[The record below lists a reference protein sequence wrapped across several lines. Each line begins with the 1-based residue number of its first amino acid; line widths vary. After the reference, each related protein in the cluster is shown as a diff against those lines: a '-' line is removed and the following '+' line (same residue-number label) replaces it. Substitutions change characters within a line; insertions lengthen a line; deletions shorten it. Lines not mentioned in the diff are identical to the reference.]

1 MMARIGN
8 WIGMAAVLFASGS
21 AAQAPGPATPMFA
34 DDSPIHLVVRG
45 PIPSI
50 VRSAEGGN
58 VPQPGTVSLVGG
70 SGESFPVAI
79 SARGI
84 TRRMSATCS
93 FPPLRLDLQS
103 RPAASSYFAGQ
114 KRLKLVTH
122 CRNDAGF
129 QRYLLL
135 EYAAYRMYNL
145 LTPLSFRAKLA
156 TVDYQDVD
164 GRPIVSRAG
173 FLIEDLG
180 DLARRNGLV
189 EVKTGPR
196 ISPAILR
203 RTDAARFALFEYLVS
218 NLDWA
223 MSAGPVGDN
232 CCHNAR
238 LVSPRG
244 ASSNLIVVPYDF
256 DFSGMVNAPYAS
268 PPEGIPVANVRERR
282 YRGYCFT
289 NAEALVEAAR
299 MRAMRG
305 PIIAVLDTIPG
316 LDPRAAAGAKAYL
329 ERSFADIATD
339 ADVTRKLFKT
349 CL

>member
-1 MMARIGN
+1 MSIRMVLLVVG
-8 WIGMAAVLFASGS
+8 AALSAS
-21 AAQAPGPATPMFA
+21 AAGAAPAKPLFA
-34 DDSPIHLVVRG
+34 DDTAIHMIVRG
-45 PIPSI
+45 PIPAVI
-50 VRSAEGGN
+50 RGAN
-58 VPQPGTVSLVGG
+58 RDNRPQSGTVSLVGATG
-70 SGESFPVAI
+70 DTLPVAI

-84 TRRMSATCS
+84 ARRNTEICQ
-93 FPPLRLDLQS
+93 FPPLRLEFGAK
-103 RPAASSYFAGQ
+103 PAAPSLFAGQ

-122 CRNDAGF
+122 CRSDASF
-129 QRYLLL
+129 QRFLML

-164 GRPIVSRAG
+164 GRAITSRAG

-180 DLARRNGLV
+180 DVARRNGLV
-189 EVKTGPR
+189 EVKTGSR
-196 ISPAILR
+196 ISPGILR
-203 RTDAARFALFEYLVS
+203 RADAARFALFEYLIS

-238 LVSPRG
+238 LVAPAG

-256 DFSGMVNAPYAS
+256 DFSGMVGAPYAT

-289 NAEALVEAAR
+289 NAEALTEAAKLR
-299 MRAMRG
+299 PMRG
-305 PIIAVLDTIPG
+305 PMLAVLDSIPG

-329 ERSFADIATD
+329 DRSFADIATD
-339 ADVTRKLFKT
+339 ADITRKLFKT

>member
-1 MMARIGN
+1 MGRIRN
-8 WIGMAAVLFASGS
+8 WLGMTAALVASGG
-21 AAQAPGPATPMFA
+21 AAQSPGPATPLFA
-34 DDSPIHLVVRG
+34 DDTPIHLVVRG
-45 PIPSI
+45 PIPAI
-50 VRSAEGGN
+50 ARGAEGSN

-70 SGESFPVAI
+70 SGESLPVSI

-84 TRRMSATCS
+84 TRRMSVTCS
-93 FPPLRLDLQS
+93 FPPLKLEFQS
-103 RPAASSYFAGQ
+103 KPAPTSLFAGQ
-114 KRLKLVTH
+114 KKLKLVTH
-122 CRNDAGF
+122 CRNDPGF

-135 EYAAYRMYNL
+135 EYAAYKMYNL

-156 TVDYQDVD
+156 SVDYQASD
-164 GRPIVSRAG
+164 GRAVVSRAG

-180 DLARRNGLV
+180 DVARRNGLV
-189 EVKTGPR
+189 EVKAGSR

-223 MSAGPVGDN
+223 MSAGPAGDN

-268 PPEGIPVANVRERR
+268 PPEGIAVENVRERR

-299 MRAMRG
+299 FRTMRG
-305 PIIAVLDTIPG
+305 PMLAVLDTVPG
-316 LDPRAAAGAKAYL
+316 HDPRAAAGARAYL

-339 ADVTRKLFKT
+339 ADITRKLFKT
-349 CL
+349 CV